1 MKMKNSKLV
10 NGQQCYFDLMGN
22 TNRTDID
29 VCTVIK
35 KKPFRNYYTVLFD
48 KTKEIATVPRRI
60 LTPVDMNNG
69 SKMAIIRQ
77 INPMN
82 NIIFEIQD
90 HMMIH
95 SLIELFEGLKTAI
108 TDHENNQEAIG
119 KIFGDSFTIDTI
131 LMSLRLLD
139 NKIHHCVAVNDDLSI
154 VRTKRIVQ
162 TYQAG
167 DIMEQN
173 AKIMEQKIH
182 NSPEKDSNNAIFNSP
197 INNDIKKIHEIEE
210 GISKGKFSCIE
221 DIAEYVCKEYPINLL
236 INHIH
241 EPQVYSE
248 RTIRQFSSDILLS
261 LNNSEEEDAAVAFLY
276 LPRPDKKNYILFKKS
291 DDLDEDDIFDKVYDL
306 VKRSNM
312 IDFLLSRGF
321 KLKSVDPSEA
331 FFTPYKLMY
340 VVIHREGGFD
350 FDE

>member
-1 MKMKNSKLV
+1 MKNNDKLV

-48 KTKEIATVPRRI
+48 NTKEIATVPRRI
-60 LTPVDMNNG
+60 LTPIDLNNG
-69 SKMAIIRQ
+69 SKIPVTHQ

-82 NIIFEIQD
+82 NITFEIKD
-90 HMMIH
+90 HMMLH

-108 TDHENNQEAIG
+108 ADYENNQEAIK
-119 KIFGDSFTIDTI
+119 KIFGDSFTVDTI

-139 NKIHHCVAVNDDLSI
+139 SKIHHCVAVNDDLSI
-154 VRTKRIVQ
+154 VRSKRILQ
-162 TYQAG
+162 TYQDA
-167 DIMEQN
+167 DIMEKNAAIMEQN
-173 AKIMEQKIH
+173 KTQ
-182 NSPEKDSNNAIFNSP
+182 PTGDGNNNIFNGP
-197 INNDIKKIHEIEE
+197 INKDIKKIHEIEE
-210 GISKGKFSCIE
+210 GISKGNFRCVE

-248 RTIRQFSSDILLS
+248 RTIREFSSDILLS

-291 DDLDEDDIFDKVYDL
+291 DDLNEDDIFDQVYDL

-312 IDFLLSRGF
+312 INFLLSRGF

>member
-1 MKMKNSKLV
+1 MKTKLV

-48 KTKEIATVPRRI
+48 NTKEIATVPRRI
-60 LTPVDMNNG
+60 LTPIDLNNG
-69 SKMAIIRQ
+69 SKIHVTHQ

-82 NIIFEIQD
+82 NITFEIKD
-90 HMMIH
+90 HLMLH
-95 SLIELFEGLKTAI
+95 SLIDLFEGLKTAI
-108 TDHENNQEAIG
+108 ADYENNQEAIK
-119 KIFGDSFTIDTI
+119 KIFGDSFTVDTI

-139 NKIHHCVAVNDDLSI
+139 SKIHHCVAVNDDLSI
-154 VRTKRIVQ
+154 VRSKRILQ
-162 TYQAG
+162 SYQAA
-167 DIMEQN
+167 DME
-173 AKIMEQKIH
+173 K
-182 NSPEKDSNNAIFNSP
+182 NSTQPTQPTGEGSNNTIFNGP
-197 INNDIKKIHEIEE
+197 INKDIKKIHEIEE
-210 GISKGKFSCIE
+210 GISKGNFSCIE
-221 DIAEYVCKEYPINLL
+221 DIAEFICKEYPINLL

-241 EPQVYSE
+241 EPQVYSK
-248 RTIRQFSSDILLS
+248 RTIREFSSDILLS

-312 IDFLLSRGF
+312 INFLLSRGF